1 MTIKGLLRPAILM
14 SYVRVNIYLY
24 GQKHIN
30 SGLYMITKQVDKI
43 DGNEGYRTIL
53 NMTRIAAE

>member
-1 MTIKGLLRPAILM
+1 M

-43 DGNEGYRTIL
+43 DGNEGYRTVL
-53 NMTRIAAE
+53 NMTRIATE